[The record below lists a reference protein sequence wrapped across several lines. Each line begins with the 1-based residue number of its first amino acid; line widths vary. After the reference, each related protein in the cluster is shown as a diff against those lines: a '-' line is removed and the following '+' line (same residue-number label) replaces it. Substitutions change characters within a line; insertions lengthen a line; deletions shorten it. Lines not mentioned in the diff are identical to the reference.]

1 MTLNIP
7 PEKMAEYRA
16 SYKKRQEADRQK
28 LDERFERAWEVAR
41 RGADRLRS
49 QFKAEKVVVF
59 GSLTNRELFHI
70 RSDVDLAVWGL
81 PDEQHW
87 RALGVMLD
95 LSPEF
100 TVDLISFG
108 DATNLLRQAIETEG
122 VEL

>member
-1 MTLNIP
+1 MTLNIS
-7 PEKMAEYRA
+7 PEQMAEYRA
-16 SYKKRQEADRQK
+16 SYKKRQEAERQK

-41 RGADRLRS
+41 RGADLLRS

-70 RSDVDLAVWGL
+70 RSDIDLAVWGL
-81 PDEQHW
+81 SDEQHW
-87 RALGVMLD
+87 RALGMMLD

-100 TVDLISFG
+100 TVDLVSLV
-108 DATNLLRQAIETEG
+108 DASESLRQAIEREG

>member
-1 MTLNIP
+1 MTLNIS

-16 SYKKRQEADRQK
+16 TYKKRQEAERKK

-41 RGADRLRS
+41 RGADLLRS
-49 QFKAEKVVVF
+49 QFNAEKVVVF

-81 PDEQHW
+81 SDEQCW
-87 RALGVMLD
+87 RAWGVLLD

-100 TVDLISFG
+100 SVDLVNVETAPERICH
-108 DATNLLRQAIETEG
+108 TIEREG
-122 VEL
+122 MPA